1 MLAAGE
7 ERSSS
12 SFSSSRNVNVITTG
26 VFDIIFLDGF
36 RDPRD
41 HFQVA
46 ARPGGGAAGGGV
58 PGWRGQAG
66 RGVMTLGGPISFNKT
81 KERRHG
87 QAAALHCTLH
97 SDRHQ
102 QRLLETRT
110 RAFYG
115 GGTTVSH
122 TFMYLV
128 SCMFT

>member
-46 ARPGGGAAGGGV
+46 ARPGGRRGGGRG
-58 PGWRGQAG
+58 PGVAG
-66 RGVMTLGGPISFNKT
+66 PGGARCDDPGGS
-81 KERRHG
+81 
-87 QAAALHCTLH
+87 
-97 SDRHQ
+97 HQ
-102 QRLLETRT
+102 FQ
-110 RAFYG
+110 
-115 GGTTVSH
+115 
-122 TFMYLV
+122 
-128 SCMFT
+128 